1 MPNQRR
7 QYTEEEFKEA
17 IAAIRDGSM
26 SIRRAAHVYTLPK
39 SIERAQIAYNKAL
52 TVRDTK
58 LLSGKLKDS
67 DTTLV
72 HSKKRKVD
80 EFNTELGVKSKFRNP
95 AKSAATRTTAIS
107 SPRRCASA
115 S

>member
-39 SIERAQIAYNKAL
+39 STLCDYIKKNTDRQCQCQLMRQYESP
-52 TVRDTK
+52 TK
-58 LLSGKLKDS
+58 
-67 DTTLV
+67 T
-72 HSKKRKVD
+72 KV
-80 EFNTELGVKSKFRNP
+80 NQQNMK
-95 AKSAATRTTAIS
+95 
-107 SPRRCASA
+107 
-115 S
+115 